1 MVDYSN
7 KFIKKTI
14 APRYL
19 KEDQRLLAKSSKPA
33 KNQSPVGSGNRPL
46 EEERLQKFLA
56 RAGVASRRHAEQM
69 ILDGRVNVNG
79 IKILTMGTKV
89 GPKDRI
95 EIDGKPILQHEE
107 FHYYLLHKPT
117 GVITSTSD
125 PSGRKTVLD
134 LLQGLPVRV
143 YPVGRLDSDTS
154 GLLLLTNDG
163 ELAHRLM
170 HPSFGVAKTYR
181 IWLKG
186 PVDSKTMA
194 ILRQGVLLEDGKTA
208 PAEVH
213 KAKIST
219 GSDLEVLEITIHE
232 GKNRQI
238 RRMCDTV
245 GFPLY
250 KLERIRFGPLTDP
263 NLKNGQYR
271 HLSLSEIQ
279 DLHSQVGLV
288 QSTKADQNSE
298 VRSQRPVRSARIEV
312 RSSKVNAKSQDG
324 TSLKVGLT
332 TKPPVLNPRTVV
344 QDKNR
349 GNSRFDVKSEA
360 RSQKPEVG
368 SQLRAQKSEA
378 GGQIRGARFE
388 ARAPKVYVKG
398 KLKLRS

>member
-7 KFIKKTI
+7 RFTKKTI

-19 KEDQRLLAKSSKPA
+19 KEDQRILSKSSKQN
-33 KNQSPVGSGNRPL
+33 KNQSALVSGHRPL
-46 EEERLQKFLA
+46 AEERLQKFLA

-69 ILDGRVNVNG
+69 ILEGRVNVNG

-95 EIDGKPILQHEE
+95 EIDGKPILQHEA

-186 PVDSKTMA
+186 PVDSKAMA
-194 ILRQGVLLEDGKTA
+194 VLRQGVLLEDGKTA

-232 GKNRQI
+232 GRNRQI

-250 KLERIRFGPLTDP
+250 KLERIRFGPLTDT
-263 NLKNGQYR
+263 NLKYGQYR
-271 HLSLSEIQ
+271 ALSQTEVQELY
-279 DLHSQVGLV
+279 SQVGLTP
-288 QSTKADQNSE
+288 SAMREARSE
-298 VRSQRPVRSARIEV
+298 ARGQKPELGSRSGMREERSVKLTQKLIQDRIK
-312 RSSKVNAKSQDG
+312 SKDG
-324 TSLKVGLT
+324 IT
-332 TKPPVLNPRTVV
+332 TKPPVRNPRTAV

-349 GNSRFDVKSEA
+349 RNSRFDVRGSKQEQRSEVGNQI
-360 RSQKPEVG
+360 RSAMREVRGSKTTQKPEARG
-368 SQLRAQKSEA
+368 QKS
-378 GGQIRGARFE
+378 
-388 ARAPKVYVKG
+388 K
-398 KLKLRS
+398 